1 MKRRLMEILACP
13 IDKHHPLELYVFEER
28 EEIVEGIILCPKC
41 MRWYPIRDE
50 IPEML
55 PDELRNEREEIE
67 FLMKWRDKV
76 PEKILLEG
84 RPFNLSGKKS

>member
-1 MKRRLMEILACP
+1 MKRWLMSILACP

-28 EEIVEGIILCPKC
+28 EEIVEGMIVCPKC
-41 MRWYPIRDE
+41 LRWFPIRNE

-55 PDELRNEREEIE
+55 PDELRNKREEID
-67 FLMKWRDKV
+67 FLIKWRDKI

-84 RPFNLSGKKS
+84 KPFNLG